1 MSIATIIWV
10 VQINKASERSPGTP
24 IDVYSHVLRSKDEL
38 LPNHQRVFVNVE
50 VIEYV
55 QPVLL

>member
-1 MSIATIIWV
+1 MSIATIDLGCPNQQSLRKEPW
-10 VQINKASERSPGTP
+10 NSNRR
-24 IDVYSHVLRSKDEL
+24 SHVLRSKDEL
-38 LPNHQRVFVNVE
+38 LPNHQRVVVNVE